1 MSQKGHAPPSL
12 LPTLNTEAI
21 VPTANS
27 TVSSTTSSMI
37 QEYTDSIPPVTTTTL
52 HSTSPSTALSNIE
65 DQNTRGSVSPSLP
78 IGADDEQMSS
88 SIAKNAAVG
97 HVLGSLENFPETVVG
112 SQTDNKGV
120 EACSKDKGSVCSLCI
135 SEKDV
140 LHFKRG
146 LKEYPRGPSPQYD
159 SKK

>member
-27 TVSSTTSSMI
+27 TVSSTTSSTI
-37 QEYTDSIPPVTTTTL
+37 QECTDSIPPVTTTTL
-52 HSTSPSTALSNIE
+52 HSTSPTTAFNIE

-78 IGADDEQMSS
+78 IGIHDEQMSS

-97 HVLGSLENFPETVVG
+97 QVLGSLENFPETVV
-112 SQTDNKGV
+112 SSHIDDKGV
-120 EACSKDKGSVCSLCI
+120 ESCSIDKGSVCSVCI

-140 LHFKRG
+140 LHLKRG